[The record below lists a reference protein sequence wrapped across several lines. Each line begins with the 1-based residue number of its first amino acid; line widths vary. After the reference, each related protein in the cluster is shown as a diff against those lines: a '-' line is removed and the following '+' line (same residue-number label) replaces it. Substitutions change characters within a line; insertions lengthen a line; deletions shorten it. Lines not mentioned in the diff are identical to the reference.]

1 MNKKHC
7 EITTSLPD
15 ITPLQQPSKNGLF
28 AGKKAETP
36 ESRNFTPSD
45 IDSFIRKM
53 RSENLPDSVIESFCG
68 YYRQLRNGNKGFIPE
83 SMLAAVLPEEIP
95 HLSNLSHFE
104 QYGERMLPHTVVLK
118 LNGGLGTT
126 MGCSG
131 PKSLIKVKNDL
142 NFLDIVIHRIISQ
155 SSSFNTTIPLILMNS
170 FNTEEQSLR
179 VLADYPQL
187 RTGLPQTFLQH
198 KFPKVLASSFQPY
211 EDPENRH
218 LEWNPPGH
226 GDLYCAIC
234 TSGLLDALIAK
245 EFRYAFIS
253 NIDNLGAELD
263 LNILGYM
270 TANSI
275 DFLMEVAERTPMDRK
290 GGHIGRLGNGQ
301 LILREARQCPE
312 ENMDKFLDI
321 GRHRF
326 FNTNNLWID
335 LVALR
340 DILNKRK
347 GNLDLPMIC
356 NRKRIDPL
364 DKRSPEVYQL
374 EAAMG
379 SALSIFKNSTAVQVE
394 RTRFIPVKASDDL
407 LLLWSD
413 FFNLSEDYRIVPAID
428 GVTHIPVID
437 LDGNFYLTEEQLR
450 SHFPFGAP
458 SLRNCTRLSIK
469 GDVTFGRNVEI
480 RGDVRIHN
488 FTGLQ
493 HHIPDNS
500 CIDHDLII
508 NTETLQ

>member
-1 MNKKHC
+1 MNKRPC
-7 EITTSLPD
+7 EITSSIPD
-15 ITPLQQPSKNGLF
+15 ITPVSQPSKNGPF
-28 AGKKAETP
+28 AGKRAKTP
-36 ESRNFTPSD
+36 ESYMYTPSD
-45 IDSFIRKM
+45 IDPFIRKM

-83 SMLAAVLPEEIP
+83 SMLTPVLPEEIP
-95 HLSNLSHFE
+95 HLSTLSHFE
-104 QYGERMLPHTVVLK
+104 QYGARMLPHTVVIK

-126 MGCSG
+126 LGCNG
-131 PKSLIKVKNDL
+131 PKSLIKVKNNL
-142 NFLDIVIHRIISQ
+142 SFLDIVIHRIITQ
-155 SSSFNTTIPLILMNS
+155 SSSLNTPIPLILMNS
-170 FNTEEQSLR
+170 FNTEEQSL
-179 VLADYPQL
+179 LALDDYPQL

-198 KFPKVLASSFQPY
+198 KFPKVLASSLDPY
-211 EDPENRH
+211 EDPSNRH

-234 TSGLLDALIAK
+234 TSGLLDALMAK

-253 NIDNLGAELD
+253 NIDNLGAGLD

-275 DFLMEVAERTPMDRK
+275 EFLMEVAQRTPMDRK
-290 GGHIGRLGNGQ
+290 GGHIGRLNNGQ
-301 LILREARQCPE
+301 LVLREARQCPE
-312 ENMDKFLDI
+312 EDMDKFLDI

-340 DILNKRK
+340 DALNTRK

-356 NRKRIDPL
+356 NRKRINPL
-364 DKRSPEVYQL
+364 DEQSPEVYQL

-379 SALSIFKNSTAVQVE
+379 SALSVFRNSTAVQVA

-413 FFNLSEDYRIVPAID
+413 FFNLSEDYRIIPACD
-428 GVTHIPVID
+428 GATRIPVID
-437 LDGNFYLTEEQLR
+437 LDSNCYLTEEQLR

-458 SLRNCTRLSIK
+458 SLRNCTRLSIR
-469 GDVTFGRNVEI
+469 GDVNFGRNVEI
-480 RGDVRIHN
+480 RGDVGIHN
-488 FTGLQ
+488 LTGMP

-508 NTETLQ
+508 DPGAV